1 MSIGHKRPEASSS
14 FAILPSPARLLRRI
28 QKFSRR
34 CLLQDF
40 PVQLCNNT
48 DTYSHAN
55 HYSELNH
62 FGLSDL
68 QVQRQHRIKL
78 NHQAQAWEKPCVRP
92 LRAHST
98 HAVLAW
104 CGAKVL
110 GITPPLCAARPCQG
124 VFVPGPR
131 IFFCQG
137 LSKVCPDCAN
147 VHSRAGSY
155 ASQTFAWE
163 RKKPQCELVLGS
175 CYKRSITIGWRPR
188 CFRSLSSKGKSSYQL
203 AYVRSR
209 KTCASSFSCW
219 TTQCQSAM
227 LVTAT

>member
-110 GITPPLCAARPCQG
+110 GITPPLCALQGHAKEFLCRGQGFFFARASLRFAQT
-124 VFVPGPR
+124 VQMF
-131 IFFCQG
+131 IHG
-137 LSKVCPDCAN
+137 LAATLPK
-147 VHSRAGSY
+147 HLHG
-155 ASQTFAWE
+155 
-163 RKKPQCELVLGS
+163 
-175 CYKRSITIGWRPR
+175 
-188 CFRSLSSKGKSSYQL
+188 KGKNL
-203 AYVRSR
+203 NVNW
-209 KTCASSFSCW
+209 FW
-219 TTQCQSAM
+219 GH
-227 LVTAT
+227 ATKDRLQ

>member
-28 QKFSRR
+28 QKFSRC

-110 GITPPLCAARPCQG
+110 GITPPFVRCKAMPRSFCAGAKD
-124 VFVPGPR
+124 FFLPGPL
-131 IFFCQG
+131 QG
-137 LSKVCPDCAN
+137 LPRLCKCSFTGWQLRFPNICMGKKK
-147 VHSRAGSY
+147 
-155 ASQTFAWE
+155 AS
-163 RKKPQCELVLGS
+163 
-175 CYKRSITIGWRPR
+175 
-188 CFRSLSSKGKSSYQL
+188 
-203 AYVRSR
+203 
-209 KTCASSFSCW
+209 
-219 TTQCQSAM
+219 M
-227 LVTAT
+227 